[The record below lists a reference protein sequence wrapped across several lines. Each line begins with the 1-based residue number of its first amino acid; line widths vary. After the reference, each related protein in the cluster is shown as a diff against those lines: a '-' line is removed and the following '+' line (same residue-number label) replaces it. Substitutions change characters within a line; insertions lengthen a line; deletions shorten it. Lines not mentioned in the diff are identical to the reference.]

1 MLYVVATPIGNL
13 GDMSPRAVETLRKV
27 DLIAAEDT
35 RVTRKLTTHFDIHTP
50 LTSCHEHNEKGKA
63 AQIVQRMLE
72 EGIDVALVTD
82 AGTPAISDPGTY
94 LVREC
99 ADHDIPVCAVPGPT
113 AMASA
118 VSVSGFDLTE
128 FTFYGF
134 LPREKG
140 ALSAKL
146 KSMAGTQGAVIHESP
161 HRVVKLMEAIAE
173 ILPEAQVSASC
184 DLTKLHELTIRGSAA
199 EVLEALRANEKTDK
213 GEYCL
218 VLDLRLTKKEEQK
231 EQIQM
236 SPELAIMARMLEGMD
251 LRQAKEDLIQNGIRK
266 NEAYAAS
273 LMVRDFINTQDC
285 LKEKKNNK
293 KEKK

>member
-13 GDMSPRAVETLRKV
+13 GDMSPRATETLRNV
-27 DLIAAEDT
+27 ALIAAEDT

-63 AQIVQRMLE
+63 VQIVQRMLE

-82 AGTPAISDPGTY
+82 AGTPAISDPGTF

-99 ADHDIPVCAVPGPT
+99 TEHGIPVCAVPGPT

-118 VSVSGFDLTE
+118 ISVSGFDLNE

-140 ALSAKL
+140 ALTAKL
-146 KSMAGTQGAVIHESP
+146 KTMAGTQGAVIHESP
-161 HRVVKLMEAIAE
+161 HRVIKLMETIAE
-173 ILPEAQVSASC
+173 VLPEAMVSASC
-184 DLTKLHELTIRGSAA
+184 DLTKLHELTIRGNVH
-199 EVLEALRANEKTDK
+199 EVLEALRANENTDK

-218 VLDLRLTKKEEQK
+218 VLDLRSTQKIEEDAPTQL
-231 EQIQM
+231 
-236 SPELAIMARMLEGMD
+236 SPELAILAEMMEGKEIREARG
-251 LRQAKEDLIQNGIRK
+251 DLIHKGIKK

-273 LMVRDFINTQDC
+273 IKVIKFLEE
-285 LKEKKNNK
+285 LKSGIERKPKPI
-293 KEKK
+293 E

>member
-13 GDMSPRAVETLRKV
+13 GDMSPRAVETLRQV
-27 DLIAAEDT
+27 ALIAAEDT
-35 RVTRKLTTHFDIHTP
+35 RVTRKLTAHFDIRTP

-63 AQIVQRMLE
+63 AQIVRKMLD

-99 ADHDIPVCAVPGPT
+99 AENGIPVCAVPGPT

-134 LPREKG
+134 LPREKA
-140 ALSAKL
+140 ALREKL
-146 KSMAGTQGAVIHESP
+146 RGMAGTQGAVVHESP
-161 HRVVKLMEAIAE
+161 FRVIRLMEEIAE
-173 ILPEAQVSASC
+173 VLPEALVSASC
-184 DLTKLHELTIRGSAA
+184 DLSKLHELTIRGTAGQ
-199 EVLEALRANEKTDK
+199 VLEKLKENEKTEK

-218 VLDLRLTKKEEQK
+218 VLDLRNTKKEQPAV
-231 EQIQM
+231 QTPV
-236 SPELAIMARMLEGMD
+236 SPEAEIFSRLMAGQD
-251 LRQAKEDLIQNGIRK
+251 LRRAREALAEKGFRK
-266 NEAYAAS
+266 NEAYAAC
-273 LMVRDFINTQDC
+273 LRVQRFLEDYC
-285 LKEKKNNK
+285 LKDQENR
-293 KEKK
+293 EPE